1 MKKGS
6 LKSQMKKIIECKT
19 LIDLEKRE
27 PLKCETMKAP
37 SAQNIEKSLKN
48 EENFRGRRW
57 RSSLQCLRTLDLL
70 LCPHQQQRKFS
81 LHAPGRGAK
90 LLKGGLFCVS

>member
-27 PLKCETMKAP
+27 PLKSETMKAP

-48 EENFRGRRW
+48 EENSARADGGPRYP
-57 RSSLQCLRTLDLL
+57 SA
-70 LCPHQQQRKFS
+70 
-81 LHAPGRGAK
+81 HA
-90 LLKGGLFCVS
+90 